1 LLISELRAHP
11 PAVLIQLEALPA
23 AVSAMLQQ
31 LRYEQLTQA
40 NGEICWVAPSR
51 T

>member
-1 LLISELRAHP
+1 VLL
-11 PAVLIQLEALPA
+11 QLEALPA
-23 AVSAMLQQ
+23 AVSAMLHQ
-31 LRYEQLTQA
+31 LQYAQLPLA